1 MCHWRSQRIKRV
13 CRSTLCAETLSTTD
27 TCDQAIFLGDMLR
40 TWINGARTDAPQKR
54 IDVLTDCHSLVD
66 SMSQVVPTSTEKR
79 LKLDLLAI
87 KESLDSGGINI
98 LRWVD
103 TRLQLGD
110 SLTKAASDEVRQTF
124 IHALQSGRFLFS
136 LPRHGLPTD
145 H

>member
-1 MCHWRSQRIKRV
+1 
-13 CRSTLCAETLSTTD
+13 
-27 TCDQAIFLGDMLR
+27 MLR
-40 TWINGARTDAPQKR
+40 TSIHGDRTDAPQTP

-110 SLTKAASDEVRQTF
+110 SLTKAATEEVRQVL
-124 IHALQSGRFLFS
+124 IEALQSGRFVLVYTGS
-136 LPRHGLPTD
+136 DTPPTVNLTEAQRLLLALSAIAD
-145 H
+145 TSV

>member
-1 MCHWRSQRIKRV
+1 
-13 CRSTLCAETLSTTD
+13 
-27 TCDQAIFLGDMLR
+27 MLR
-40 TWINGARTDAPQKR
+40 TSIHGDRTDAPQTR

-79 LKLDLLAI
+79 LRLDLLAI

-124 IHALQSGRFLFS
+124 INALQSGRFLFS

>member
-1 MCHWRSQRIKRV
+1 
-13 CRSTLCAETLSTTD
+13 
-27 TCDQAIFLGDMLR
+27 MLR
-40 TWINGARTDAPQKR
+40 TSIHGDRTDAPQTP

-79 LKLDLLAI
+79 LRLDLLAI
-87 KESLDSGGINI
+87 KESVDSGVINI

-124 IHALQSGRFLFS
+124 ITLYSPGGFS
-136 LPRHGLPTD
+136 
-145 H
+145 